1 MILCM
6 RKLLPQLAR
15 CDVCKTV
22 HIVTVLYDT
31 VFVGQTLNVG
41 YGIILWYPPWQTL
54 NVGYGI
60 ILWYPPL
67 PNRMERYQLR
77 LKCRHNLETP
87 LGGRIQPGKR
97 GFLTFRCH
105 ENLFIIESHLSL
117 AICTNAPVIS
127 TNISPLE
134 TWSITHILWYFG
146 RIPEGHN
153 VHSEV
158 FQEVL
163 QMYWICQSHFL
174 YSTCTILGISI

>member
-54 NVGYGI
+54 NVGSGI

-77 LKCRHNLETP
+77 LKCRHNRETP
-87 LGGRIQPGKR
+87 LGGRTQPGKR

-105 ENLFIIESHLSL
+105 ENRFIIESHLSL

-134 TWSITHILWYFG
+134 TWLITHFSHLMIFWKNTWRTQCSQRSLSGSFT
-146 RIPEGHN
+146 N
-153 VHSEV
+153 VLNLPV
-158 FQEVL
+158 PLF
-163 QMYWICQSHFL
+163 I
-174 YSTCTILGISI
+174 

>member
-41 YGIILWYPPWQTL
+41 YGIILWYPP
-54 NVGYGI
+54 
-60 ILWYPPL
+60 L

-77 LKCRHNLETP
+77 LKCRHNPETP

-134 TWSITHILWYFG
+134 TWSITHFSHLLIFWKNTWRTQCSQRSLSGSFT
-146 RIPEGHN
+146 N
-153 VHSEV
+153 VLNLPV
-158 FQEVL
+158 PLF
-163 QMYWICQSHFL
+163 I
-174 YSTCTILGISI
+174 